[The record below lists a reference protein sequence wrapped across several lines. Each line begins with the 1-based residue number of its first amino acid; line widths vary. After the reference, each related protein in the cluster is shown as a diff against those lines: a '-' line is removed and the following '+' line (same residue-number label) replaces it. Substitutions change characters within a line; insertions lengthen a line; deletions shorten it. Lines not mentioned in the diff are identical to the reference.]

1 MNKVHL
7 PTLSVP
13 LALFFACLLSFG
25 LLIPWLGFYWDDWP
39 AIWFL
44 HFLGPSGFVDVFAS
58 DRPLLGRLFWL
69 TTSVLGESTIGWQL
83 FGFLTRWAS
92 SLALWWIL
100 RVLWPSR
107 PQTAAWIALLFALYP
122 GFGQQFIAVTYS
134 HVFIIL
140 TVFFLSMVSMILALR
155 KRRWF
160 WPLYI
165 ASLLGAAY
173 SMFSVEY
180 FFGLELLR
188 PILLWIEL
196 SGTIPARR
204 ERLKKALLY
213 WTPYLVI
220 MMVFLVWRIFLHQT
234 PRGEVSLFG
243 NIQSDPLGEFLILGG
258 TILGDMFEA
267 SLVAWT
273 QTLNFLNLKDFG
285 LAPTLLYAFIVL
297 AAASV
302 FIFYLIKYKAAVETS
317 SQGDTSVKD
326 DAHAYGHGRTPR
338 RWGGLMV
345 LAGLF
350 ALFIA
355 GWPFWTTGLPIGLDF
370 PWDRFTLAM
379 MVGTSLLLVGLLL
392 LLTKSNLYRA
402 IIIGMLAGL
411 AVGLHFQNANHFRR
425 EWNSQKAFFW
435 QLTWRAP
442 GLEPG
447 TMILTSELPFEH
459 YSDNSLTAPLNW
471 TYSPHELPAQMPYLF
486 YQIESRVGD
495 GLENFEKGFPIEQDY
510 RATRFSGSTD
520 QTLVLYY
527 APPACVQVL
536 DKAIHGKIPQKP
548 KYISDAMPLSNLDL
562 ILPNAE
568 PPARPPLHILGPE
581 PEHGWCYHY
590 EKADLARQ
598 LADWDRV
605 VELGERAY
613 RLEERLYPV
622 NAPEFL
628 PYIEGY
634 AMTGDWRR
642 ARELTIEAFEL
653 NSRMDRVLCSTW
665 ERIASA
671 TKPDSEGETALAEV
685 SAILGCK
692 IP

>member
-1 MNKVHL
+1 MNKVQL
-7 PTLSVP
+7 PTWSVP

-39 AIWFL
+39 AMWFL

-134 HVFIIL
+134 HVFVIL
-140 TVFFLSMVSMILALR
+140 TVLFLSMVSMILALR
-155 KRRWF
+155 KRSWF
-160 WPLYI
+160 WSLYI
-165 ASLLGAAY
+165 ASVVGAAY

-196 SGTIPARR
+196 SRTIQKRGK
-204 ERLKKALLY
+204 RLKKVFLY
-213 WTPYLVI
+213 WAPYLALMI
-220 MMVFLVWRIFLHQT
+220 VFLVWRIFLHQT
-234 PRGEVSLFG
+234 PRGEVGLFG
-243 NIQSDPLGEFLILGG
+243 NIQSDPLGELLNLGR

-267 SLVAWT
+267 SLVAWL
-273 QTLNFLNLKDFG
+273 QTLNFLNLKNFG
-285 LAPTLLYAFIVL
+285 LAPTLLYVFIVL
-297 AAASV
+297 AAAAV
-302 FIFYLIKYKAAVETS
+302 FIFYLLKYKATAERS
-317 SQGDTSVKD
+317 LPGDAQSNEAASYVKEN
-326 DAHAYGHGRTPR
+326 PSR

-350 ALFIA
+350 SLFIA
-355 GWPFWTTGLPIGLDF
+355 GWPFWATGLPIGLDF
-370 PWDRFTLAM
+370 PWDRFTLTM
-379 MVGTSLLLVGLLL
+379 MVGASLLVVGLLL

-402 IIIGMLAGL
+402 IIVGLLAGL
-411 AVGLHFQNANHFRR
+411 AVGLHFQTANQFRR

-471 TYSPHELPAQMPYLF
+471 TYSPHELPAQMPYMF

-510 RATRFSGSTD
+510 RATRFTGSTD

-536 DKAIHGKIPQKP
+536 DKATRGKIPQKP

-562 ILPNAE
+562 ILPFAE
-568 PPARPPLHILGPE
+568 PPAQPPLHILGPE

-598 LADWDRV
+598 LADWDLV
-605 VELGERAY
+605 VELGERVFQ
-613 RLEERLYPV
+613 LGERLYPV
-622 NAPEFL
+622 NAPEYL

-634 AMTGDWRR
+634 AMAGDWRR
-642 ARELTIEAFEL
+642 AQQLTIEAFDL

-665 ERIASA
+665 ERIANTTS
-671 TKPDSEGETALAEV
+671 PDIEGETVLSDIRTA
-685 SAILGCK
+685 LGCTA
-692 IP
+692 P